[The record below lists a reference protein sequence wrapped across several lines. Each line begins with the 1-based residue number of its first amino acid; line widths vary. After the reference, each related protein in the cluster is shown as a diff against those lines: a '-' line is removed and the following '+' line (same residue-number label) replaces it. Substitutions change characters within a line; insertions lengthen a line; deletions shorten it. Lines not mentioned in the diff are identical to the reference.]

1 MRWLGSFTT
10 VSHVE
15 GHYCPVGL
23 AIAYRRSSETTHPS
37 EMKCWIRSTGASWSH
52 LMDQISPI
60 QPSLLRKSSARPS
73 NSDLSVIT
81 VLSPPSHSRQPAKTP
96 VPNLPGVPDPNC
108 VPAHALRYLND
119 DVSLVPTARE
129 HTLRPSLRLVFRT
142 IDAQICAAEPVEAPS
157 SEPRAMTEWCPSR
170 RNMPDE

>member
-1 MRWLGSFTT
+1 MLDTQYRRVLVPLDGSDIAD
-10 VSHVE
+10 S
-15 GHYCPVGL
+15 
-23 AIAYRRSSETTHPS
+23 AIAVAKVIGKTF
-37 EMKCWIRSTGASWSH
+37 
-52 LMDQISPI
+52 
-60 QPSLLRKSSARPS
+60 
-73 NSDLSVIT
+73 NSDLSLIT

-96 VPNLPGVPDPNC
+96 VPNLPGIPDPNC